1 MVDERANKA
10 SAGAAQRQRRPRGGG
25 PVAAARSTVDKPDLD
40 ARERQISS
48 KRKAMGPT
56 VPPED
61 ARRVGVAGARRGPPD
76 EPPTDLD

>member
-10 SAGAAQRQRRPRGGG
+10 SAGPAQRQRRPRTGG
-25 PVAAARSTVDKPDLD
+25 PVAAAARAADKPDLD
-40 ARERQISS
+40 ARERQISP

-56 VPPED
+56 EPPED

-76 EPPTDLD
+76 EPPTELD